1 MRLTINNLSYSYK
14 DTIAL
19 SNVSFTLSN
28 GDFMVIV
35 GPNGSGKSTLLKCL
49 DRILKYKQGLI
60 QLDGEDIKQISPRT
74 LSRKM
79 AYVPQKDEYTMPN
92 SVFDTVMLGR
102 KPYIEWGITAQDI
115 QIVTELLQRFDL
127 SSLAMRDINTL
138 SGGQKQRVYL
148 ARALAQQPDILLLD
162 EPTANLD
169 LFHQSEILEN
179 LATLANEGLII
190 IVTMHDINLALQY
203 CNKAIMLSNGS
214 LFASGGKEIF
224 TKDNIDDLFGTT
236 VKIVSQDNQT
246 YILPQRKNNIR
257 S

>member
-1 MRLTINNLSYSYK
+1 
-14 DTIAL
+14 
-19 SNVSFTLSN
+19 
-28 GDFMVIV
+28 
-35 GPNGSGKSTLLKCL
+35 
-49 DRILKYKQGLI
+49 
-60 QLDGEDIKQISPRT
+60 
-74 LSRKM
+74 
-79 AYVPQKDEYTMPN
+79 MPN

-102 KPYIEWGITAQDI
+102 KPYIEWGITAHDI

-127 SSLAMRDINTL
+127 SPLAMRDINTL

-169 LFHQSEILEN
+169 LFHQSEILEY
-179 LATLANEGLII
+179 LATLADEGLII

-203 CNKAIMLSNGS
+203 CNKAIMLSSGS
-214 LFASGGKEIF
+214 LFASGGKDIF
-224 TKDNIDDLFGTT
+224 TKENIDGLFGTT